1 MASSAQ
7 VATGNSRKG
16 QKNRNLVPPLEEGA
30 TESAKKR
37 RVRLRENL
45 SKRAK
50 RAEKALLEAR
60 KHELETLKVIMGR
73 GE

>member
-50 RAEKALLEAR
+50 RAERAAAEAAA
-60 KHELETLKVIMGR
+60 G
-73 GE
+73 G

>member
-16 QKNRNLVPPLEEGA
+16 QKNRNLVAPLEPDA

-50 RAEKALLEAR
+50 RAERAAAEAL
-60 KHELETLKVIMGR
+60 GR
-73 GE
+73 GPRLAVGPTIL